1 MKKVALVISLNK
13 RSSLTQD
20 FLTNI
25 NDLYTDNKIYDW
37 EIIFA
42 TYENSYACEEI
53 EKFNLKN
60 NNSLISIYKMH
71 VANDGFIIKNVFLN
85 IKSDIYVYLDINLLD
100 NIEIILDVIK
110 PISIGKYDISFASQ
124 SYDSSIFT
132 EDTRKRFI
140 KQLIIKFCKV
150 FYSYR
155 FKDIQ
160 FSIKAIDERF
170 VESDF
175 AALSMDGLYLD
186 LEILFCAAHKGFNIY
201 ETSHFKDFTEDSPL
215 RFKMILSLINKIV
228 KLTNFYSINK

>member
-1 MKKVALVISLNK
+1 MKKVALVIALNK

-42 TYENSYACEEI
+42 TYGNSYACEEI

-60 NNSLISIYKMH
+60 NSSLISTYKMH

-85 IKSDIYVYLDINLLD
+85 IKSDVYVYLDINLLD

-110 PISIGKYDISFASQ
+110 PISIGKYNISYASQ
-124 SYDSSIFT
+124 SYESSIFT
-132 EDTRKRFI
+132 EDTKKRFI

-160 FSIKAIDERF
+160 FSIKAIDNRF

-186 LEILFCAAHKGFNIY
+186 LEILFCAVHKGFNIY
-201 ETSHFKDFTEDSPL
+201 ETSYFKNFTEDSPL
-215 RFKMILSLINKIV
+215 RFKMILSLIKKIV